1 MSKTEKIVCAVTLIA
16 LGGLWFATE
25 GNVWGLMMVGAGALM
40 ALSLKAPAKAENPL
54 YGQDGIP
61 KGFESKHQKWMKEN
75 PGSRR
80 SSFDDGHIHVGVS
93 LSHWDRSNNLS
104 NNWDDD

>member
-40 ALSLKAPAKAENPL
+40 TLSLKAPAKAENPL

-61 KGFESKHQKWMKEN
+61 KGFECEHQKWVKRN
-75 PGSRR
+75 QGSPI
-80 SSFDDGHIHVGVS
+80 DDGHIHVGVS
-93 LSHWDRSNNLS
+93 LSHWDRADNLNNT
-104 NNWDDD
+104 WDD

>member
-61 KGFESKHQKWMKEN
+61 KGFESKYQKWMKEN

-80 SSFDDGHIHVGVS
+80 SSFHDDEYSHIGIS
-93 LSHWDRSNNLS
+93 SSNWIRTDDM
-104 NNWDDD
+104 WDDD

>member
-25 GNVWGLMMVGAGALM
+25 GNVWGLMMIGAGALM

-61 KGFESKHQKWMKEN
+61 KGFESKYQKWMKEN
-75 PGSRR
+75 TCCNHCNDPSCYDYRNPL
-80 SSFDDGHIHVGVS
+80 SPLHDD
-93 LSHWDRSNNLS
+93 
-104 NNWDDD
+104 